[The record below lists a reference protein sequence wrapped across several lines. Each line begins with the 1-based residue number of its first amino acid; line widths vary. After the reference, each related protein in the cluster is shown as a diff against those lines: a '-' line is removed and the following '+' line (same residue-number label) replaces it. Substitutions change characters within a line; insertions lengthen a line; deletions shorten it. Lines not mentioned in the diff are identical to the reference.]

1 MARGR
6 RSPLGTLIL
15 ILFVLILIAV
25 IVGGV
30 FEIAIAPVP
39 SSIKSTLESD
49 KISVEVYDQDLVLT
63 TSGRAAAVAALAV
76 YGYTNTSLTDKVDIS
91 VEIAY
96 TQEKDGA
103 TNTYRAIVIYFD
115 SMSDAI
121 TAMKGIKDKV
131 KEDQRVTMFRGNT
144 LIIGQKPAVL
154 QTYRVIH

>member
-39 SSIKSTLESD
+39 SSIESTLESD
-49 KISVEVYDQDLVLT
+49 KISVDILNQDLILIET
-63 TSGRAAAVAALAV
+63 GKAAAKAALAL
-76 YGYTNTSLTDKVDIS
+76 YGYSNDSITDKVDVS
-91 VEIAY
+91 VRIAY

-103 TNTYRAIVIYFD
+103 TNTYSAIVIYFD

-131 KEDQRVTMFRGNT
+131 KEDQRVVMFRGNT
-144 LIIGQKPAVL
+144 LILGQKPAVL
-154 QTYRVIH
+154 QYYRVIH